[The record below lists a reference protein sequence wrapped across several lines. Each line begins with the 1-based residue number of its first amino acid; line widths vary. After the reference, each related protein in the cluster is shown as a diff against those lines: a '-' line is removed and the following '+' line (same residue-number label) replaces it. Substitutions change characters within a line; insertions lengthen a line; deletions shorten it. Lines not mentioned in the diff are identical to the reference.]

1 MRWSWRRRISCLF
14 SIKLHHHNGI
24 SCGQEREI
32 SLFSFFIKKR
42 KRNVLRQ
49 TLESPMRLPCRK
61 YCRTCT
67 PPQWPH
73 EAVDHWF
80 FPCVLSQPFQEYFL
94 VCDPL
99 KTSMVERHERMNCKE
114 VVARKA
120 LVRIRSST
128 LVGGIE
134 KCGVEISTGRS
145 WTHKVEME
153 GWYEI
158 IWMKG
163 PVDSYPLKCPRPRL
177 YHSYEPVEIL
187 DHTFSR

>member
-1 MRWSWRRRISCLF
+1 MCSD
-14 SIKLHHHNGI
+14 
-24 SCGQEREI
+24 
-32 SLFSFFIKKR
+32 KR
-42 KRNVLRQ
+42 K
-49 TLESPMRLPCRK
+49 SHGLPCRK
-61 YCRTCT
+61 TCRTWT

-99 KTSMVERHERMNCKE
+99 KTSMVERHGRMNCKE

-158 IWMKG
+158 ILNERLCRFISVKVSS
-163 PVDSYPLKCPRPRL
+163 PPIVPLLRTSRNFRP
-177 YHSYEPVEIL
+177 HIL
-187 DHTFSR
+187 PIN